1 MDASRLL
8 LFSALAVVIGVLIP
22 LIGLYVPEQNIQLS
36 SSTSVKPR
44 LLNNTVS
51 LAVTGGLENF
61 EDYTRLYNY
70 LSTHSLLRLE
80 GSIEAPRIQPLVTLT
95 PFAVYTII
103 PESQTLVA
111 GTREGY
117 AAGPVQETSS
127 SEYSTTN
134 VQVRGV
140 DEPDYVKTNG
150 EIIVVAGYSKIYI
163 VDPFTYTVSS
173 TIGFEGELKGLFL
186 YKNLLVVLSSK
197 SIGTYSIMK
206 LNGLVLEKYY
216 PSQPLTLITV
226 FDVSDP
232 YNPSR
237 LYTMNI
243 TGSYLDARLEK
254 GYLYIVTSTLAVT
267 GEKVFTVPV
276 VNDKPLPPRNIVL
289 PGNGTLVE
297 YYNTITSIN
306 VKTGEYSA
314 VSILS
319 DPGSTIYM
327 KNETLIVAS
336 THRAN
341 LYMEAL
347 KKAVKI
353 IIEDTDMVPLS
364 ERVEIEE
371 LLEQNMVIQA
381 SQLLS
386 NVLAEKMQWKNENII
401 NEWEGKINNIIGNY
415 RLSMNTTLYF
425 FHVKGLSMNYVDS
438 KVFRGV
444 LRDQFCIDMDDHGY
458 LYIALNRRIL
468 KPVFRINTYNVEPRN
483 YRNGQ
488 VVIEVVEDGTSRTV
502 NMTIPSSS
510 GSGRESI
517 VVVPSIGLTP
527 IITDNVL
534 YVIDTR
540 NVSIVSSITRI
551 AVGEDIKAARLLD
564 GLFLLVT
571 YRRIDPL
578 FAVNISDPK
587 HPEIIGW
594 LHELG
599 YSEYLHPL
607 PGGYVLGVGVSNS
620 WGLKIEIYDL
630 RDPRHIKPVSILKVP
645 DYTSPVLRD
654 YHAFLLD
661 MEKMRIIIP
670 IGYPMRIYAYYA
682 FKGWNEYF
690 TDGFLIISLR
700 NHKLHL
706 EKAVGLPGAGRALY
720 IDDKYY
726 LISPSKIQVINRD
739 SLEDIT
745 VINLS

>member
-44 LLNNTVS
+44 LVNNTMS
-51 LAVTGGLENF
+51 LAVTGGLESF

-80 GSIEAPRIQPLVTLT
+80 GSIEASRIQPLVTLT
-95 PFAVYTII
+95 PFAAYTII
-103 PESQTLVA
+103 PESQTLGA

-150 EIIVVAGYSKIYI
+150 EIITVAGYSRIYI
-163 VDPFTYTVSS
+163 VNPFTYTVSS
-173 TIGFEGELKGLFL
+173 TIGFDGDLRGLFL

-206 LNGLVLEKYY
+206 LNGLVIEKYY

-226 FDVSDP
+226 YVVSDP
-232 YNPSR
+232 YNPTL
-237 LYTMNI
+237 LYTINI
-243 TGSYLDARLEK
+243 TGSYLDARLQ
-254 GYLYIVTSTLAVT
+254 GGTLYIVTSTLAFT

-276 VNDKPLPPRNIVL
+276 VNDKPLPPGNIVL

-306 VKTGEYSA
+306 VKTGDYSA
-314 VSILS
+314 ISILS
-319 DPGSTIYM
+319 DPGSKIYL
-327 KNETLIVAS
+327 KNNTLVIAS
-336 THRAN
+336 SHQAN

-347 KKAVKI
+347 KKAITIIVKNTSMI
-353 IIEDTDMVPLS
+353 PPDTRL
-364 ERVEIEE
+364 EIKK
-371 LLEQNMVIQA
+371 LLEKNLIIQA
-381 SQLLS
+381 RQLLA
-386 NVLAEKMQWKNENII
+386 NTLAEKLQWKNKSMITKLEEEVKGIL
-401 NEWEGKINNIIGNY
+401 GKY
-415 RLSMNTTLYF
+415 HLSTNTTLYF
-425 FHVKGLSMNYVDS
+425 FHVKGLEMKYIGS
-438 KVFRGV
+438 KTLRGV
-444 LRDQFCIDMDDHGY
+444 LRDQFCIDMDDRGF
-458 LYIALNRRIL
+458 LYVALNRRIL
-468 KPVFRINTYNVEPRN
+468 RPVFMINTYNLAAWN
-483 YRNGQ
+483 YKNGQ
-488 VVIEVVEDGTSRTV
+488 ESILVIEDNTRRYV
-502 NMTIPSSS
+502 NMTIPGTP
-510 GSGRESI
+510 GSGNESL
-517 VVVPSIGLTP
+517 VVVPDIGLTP
-527 IITDNVL
+527 TITDNAL
-534 YVIDTR
+534 YVINTS
-540 NVSIVSSITRI
+540 NVSIVSSITHI

-578 FAVNISDPK
+578 FAINITDPK

-630 RDPRHIKPVSILKVP
+630 RDPRSIKPVSILKVP

-670 IGYPMRIYAYYA
+670 IGNPMWIYGYYT
-682 FKGWNEYF
+682 FKGWSGYY

-700 NHKLHL
+700 NHRLHL

-739 SLEDIT
+739 SLENIT
-745 VINLS
+745 IMNLS